1 MPDMQ
6 KMWVGYKQFFRSAHH
21 ELWEP
26 TYLIVQDA
34 GMNHANMV
42 RDVVAGL
49 QEALQQEPV
58 PVEFIDFIQELQV
71 AHM

>member
-1 MPDMQ
+1 
-6 KMWVGYKQFFRSAHH
+6 
-21 ELWEP
+21 
-26 TYLIVQDA
+26 
-34 GMNHANMV
+34 MNHANMV